1 MNQCS
6 QNIPKCLVYPLINN
20 ICSMIAAMYVVVG
33 VSFMLKSFSNFQNFQ
48 RPVNSPF
55 LSWKQENRHGY
66 LGNHDS

>member
-33 VSFMLKSFSNFQNFQ
+33 VSFYAKIIQQLLNLPACEPSTIVMATG
-48 RPVNSPF
+48 
-55 LSWKQENRHGY
+55 E
-66 LGNHDS
+66 

>member
-1 MNQCS
+1 
-6 QNIPKCLVYPLINN
+6 
-20 ICSMIAAMYVVVG
+20 MIAAMYVVVG

-48 RPVNSPF
+48 RPVNSPL